1 MIEKREKRIQRHNRV
16 RGRISGN
23 KDCHRLCVFRS
34 AIHIYAQLID
44 DDAKKT
50 LVSVKD
56 IEVKKDQND
65 KGKIGIAFKVGELIA
80 QKAQEKKITKIVFDR
95 GGYKYHGRVKSLAE
109 GARQGGLKFYL
120 INYLCLKEP
129 TEQKK

>member
-16 RGRISGN
+16 RGRISGH
-23 KDCHRLCVFRS
+23 KDCPRLCVFRS
-34 AIHIYAQLID
+34 ASHIYAQLID

-56 IEVKKDQND
+56 IEIKKDKSD
-65 KGKIGIAFKVGELIA
+65 KGKIGIAFKTGELIA
-80 QKAQEKKITKIVFDR
+80 KKAQEKKITKVVFDR

-109 GARQGGLKFYL
+109 GARQGGLKF
-120 INYLCLKEP
+120 
-129 TEQKK
+129 